1 MKIIKICG
9 LTDEEQARKIA
20 QMGTTHI
27 GVIFFEKS
35 PRHVPLEKIKKIKD
49 VLSDLDVEVVAVV
62 VNPSK
67 EQVETLLDVIDKVQ
81 FHGDEDINF
90 LKQFDRENLFKAVRV
105 KDENS
110 LREVKKFYEE
120 GYTVLVDAFSKS
132 AYGGTGKQI
141 DKNLLEKIKEIT
153 KGNFIL
159 SGGLSPENVK
169 ELIEEFKPIGVDAS
183 SKLEVSPGIKDLKKV
198 KKFIDTVKELG

>member
-9 LTDEEQARKIA
+9 LTDEEQARKIV
-20 QMGTTHI
+20 QMGATHI

-35 PRHVPLEKIKKIKD
+35 PRYVPLKKIKKIKD
-49 VLSDLDVEVVAVV
+49 AVSDLNVEVVAVV

-67 EQVETLLDVIDKVQ
+67 EQVETLLNIVDKVQ
-81 FHGDEDINF
+81 LHGDEDINF
-90 LKQFDRENLFKAVRV
+90 LKQFDRENLFKAIRV

-110 LREVKKFYEE
+110 LRDVKKFYEE

-141 DKNLLEKIKEIT
+141 DKNLLAKIRKIT
-153 KGNFIL
+153 KGDFIL
-159 SGGLSPENVK
+159 SGGLSPENVG
-169 ELIEEFKPIGVDAS
+169 ELVEELRPIGVDAS
-183 SKLEVSPGIKDLKKV
+183 SKLEVSPGRKDLKKV
-198 KKFIDTVKELG
+198 KKFIYTVKELG